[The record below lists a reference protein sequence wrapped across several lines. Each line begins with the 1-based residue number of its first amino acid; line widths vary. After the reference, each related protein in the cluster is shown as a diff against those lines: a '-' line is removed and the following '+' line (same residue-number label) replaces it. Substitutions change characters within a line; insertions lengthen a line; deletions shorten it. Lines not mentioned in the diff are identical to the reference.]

1 LISFRNVSKVYN
13 GNVKALDRVSL
24 QIDKG
29 EFVFIVGASGAG
41 KSTLIKMMYREETPS
56 SGQVFVLG
64 KDLAKMRKREVP
76 YLRRRIGVVFQ
87 DFKLLKDKNAWENVA
102 FALEVTG
109 TPRREVNR
117 RVTQV
122 LNMVGLLDRRNAFP
136 NELSGGEQQRIAIAR
151 ALVRNPDI
159 LLADEPS
166 GNLDPET
173 AMEIFAI
180 LERVNLYGTTV
191 VVATH
196 AHDIVDNLR
205 KRVVE
210 LRDGAIV
217 RDERRGAYHY

>member
-1 LISFRNVSKVYN
+1 MISFRNVSKVYN

-64 KDLAKMRKREVP
+64 KDLAKMRRREVP

-109 TPRREVNR
+109 TPRR
-117 RVTQV
+117 
-122 LNMVGLLDRRNAFP
+122 
-136 NELSGGEQQRIAIAR
+136 
-151 ALVRNPDI
+151 
-159 LLADEPS
+159 
-166 GNLDPET
+166 
-173 AMEIFAI
+173 
-180 LERVNLYGTTV
+180 
-191 VVATH
+191 
-196 AHDIVDNLR
+196 
-205 KRVVE
+205 
-210 LRDGAIV
+210 
-217 RDERRGAYHY
+217 